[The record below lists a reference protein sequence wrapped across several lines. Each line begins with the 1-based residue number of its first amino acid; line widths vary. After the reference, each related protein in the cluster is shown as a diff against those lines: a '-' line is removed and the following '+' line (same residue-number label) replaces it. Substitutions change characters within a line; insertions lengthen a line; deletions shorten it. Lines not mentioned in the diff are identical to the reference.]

1 MLRARCAGLQV
12 KFALWGR
19 LAPAHVYTMYILY
32 KVITFTVPK
41 GSHCT
46 APGMVGA

>member
-1 MLRARCAGLQV
+1 
-12 KFALWGR
+12 
-19 LAPAHVYTMYILY
+19 MYILY
-32 KVITFTVPK
+32 KVITFTIAK